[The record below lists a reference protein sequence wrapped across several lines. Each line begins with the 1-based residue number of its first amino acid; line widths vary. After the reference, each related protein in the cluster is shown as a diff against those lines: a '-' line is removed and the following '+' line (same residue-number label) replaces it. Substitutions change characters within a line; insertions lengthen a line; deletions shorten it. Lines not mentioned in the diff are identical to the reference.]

1 MDEFELCRFIKT
13 DSEMGC
19 MTCLQN
25 QRTQG
30 TYFSFTWTKTFFPQT
45 GHQHFVKFLYISVM
59 MMRKKPK

>member
-30 TYFSFTWTKTFFPQT
+30 KAHLPTFLLRGQK
-45 GHQHFVKFLYISVM
+45 HFFHKLDINTL
-59 MMRKKPK
+59 